1 MQLWLHEKE
10 VVSDLGLGN
19 KAMLAGMAFQSHSFS
34 NFSFLIMNIFLS
46 KIKES
51 RNADISVLISYG
63 SPLCLLP
70 S

>member
-10 VVSDLGLGN
+10 VVSDSGLGN
-19 KAMLAGMAFQSHSFS
+19 EAVLAGMAFQSHSFS
-34 NFSFLIMNIFLS
+34 NVSFLIMNIFLS